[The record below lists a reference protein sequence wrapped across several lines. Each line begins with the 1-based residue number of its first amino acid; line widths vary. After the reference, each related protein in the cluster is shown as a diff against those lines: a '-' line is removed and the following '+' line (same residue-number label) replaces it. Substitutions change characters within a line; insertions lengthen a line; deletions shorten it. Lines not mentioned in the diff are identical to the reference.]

1 MTKKLIIISFFLL
14 AMALPALAQDSIVI
28 AEADEIT
35 ANDLEVEEPSILPN
49 SPFYFLK
56 EGWRKARE
64 VFTFNNLRK
73 IELKEKFSAERLVE
87 LRKMAAQGV
96 GAGIIEK
103 ATDNYQREK
112 EQIRV
117 RVMALEQNAEQN
129 QEINAFM
136 EKFTHQQILHQQI
149 LEKLGTQVP
158 AEVRE
163 RIQEQRE
170 EHLNQFKEVMLK
182 LENNDDIPEKL
193 EEALNAIN
201 AGEFGEIRKMELF
214 QKMEEIMPEEVQ
226 ERFRERA
233 EQQIQ
238 VLKEKIETMPEE
250 EQERFQQ
257 FIEEIPVQA
266 QERLQIIEKVRVQL
280 QEGDLKE
287 SIKAKIEVKTQT
299 RNQNQVSPQE

>member
-149 LEKLGTQVP
+149 LEKLETQVP